1 MTEAPDSIN
10 STKFIS
16 AQSARRSATWF
27 NYGNL
32 LAILIPM
39 PIMIFW
45 FGASIAVYTMLRHHP
60 NERVGHY
67 TQWAAYRFYGLLG
80 LVVVVATFYGTSI
93 MAWLI
98 TWAVLAIIMVPW
110 TIYDLILIYKEEW
123 HESEFEQQ
131 PVLQPEQVKQ
141 RKDNDQ
147 TS

>member
-1 MTEAPDSIN
+1 MTE
-10 STKFIS
+10 STDESEIKRVQTTIS

-32 LAILIPM
+32 LAVLIPM
-39 PIMIFW
+39 PIMVFW
-45 FGASIAVYTMLRHHP
+45 FGASIALYTMLRHHP

-93 MAWLI
+93 TAWLI
-98 TWAVLAIIMVPW
+98 TWAVLAVIMVPW

-123 HESEFEQQ
+123 HDTVYEQQ
-131 PVLQPEQVKQ
+131 PILQPENEPVEPEQK
-141 RKDNDQ
+141 
-147 TS
+147 

>member
-1 MTEAPDSIN
+1 MTEPSDSIN
-10 STKFIS
+10 TTKIIS

-39 PIMIFW
+39 PIMVFW

-80 LVVVVATFYGTSI
+80 LVVVVATFFGTSLS
-93 MAWLI
+93 AWLI
-98 TWAVLAIIMVPW
+98 TWAVLAIIMLPW
-110 TIYDLILIYKEEW
+110 TLYDLILIYKEEW
-123 HESEFEQQ
+123 HETEYEQQ
-131 PVLQPEQVKQ
+131 PVLQPEQEPEKAKE
-141 RKDNDQ
+141 RL
-147 TS
+147 

>member
-1 MTEAPDSIN
+1 MTEAPDSI
-10 STKFIS
+10 SVTKIIS

-39 PIMIFW
+39 PLMVFW

-93 MAWLI
+93 SAWLL
-98 TWAVLAIIMVPW
+98 TWAVLAIIMLPW

-123 HESEFEQQ
+123 CDTVYEQE
-131 PVLQPEQVKQ
+131 PVLQPKQEQK
-141 RKDNDQ
+141 
-147 TS
+147 

>member
-1 MTEAPDSIN
+1 MSELADSIN
-10 STKFIS
+10 STKVVS
-16 AQSARRSATWF
+16 AQSARRSATVF

-39 PIMIFW
+39 PLMVFW

-80 LVVVVATFYGTSI
+80 LVVVVATFYGISI

-98 TWAVLAIIMVPW
+98 TWAVLAVIMVPW
-110 TIYDLILIYKEEW
+110 TIYDLILIYREEW
-123 HESEFEQQ
+123 HDSVFEQQ
-131 PVLQPEQVKQ
+131 PIQQPTPQSEQKST
-141 RKDNDQ
+141 DQ
-147 TS
+147 E